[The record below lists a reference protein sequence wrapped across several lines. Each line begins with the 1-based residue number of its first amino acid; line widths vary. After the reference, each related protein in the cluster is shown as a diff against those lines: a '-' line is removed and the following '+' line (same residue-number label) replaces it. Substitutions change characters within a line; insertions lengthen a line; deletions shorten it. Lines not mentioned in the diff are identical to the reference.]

1 MKNTT
6 EAIKRKKGLSIIIPA
21 AGIGSRMK
29 SYGPKPLIKI
39 GDQSLIR
46 RQIEIL
52 KDCFYSPEIV
62 LVSGHE
68 SCKVMNS
75 TPNNII
81 KIENEN
87 YEKTNVSRSI
97 ALGLRACTRDKVLV
111 VYGDLLFNKDTF
123 KNVSLKSSCLFIDKS
138 GYMTK
143 DEVGC
148 NISNKKIQYLIPDI
162 ENKWAQIM
170 YLKGR
175 ELQLFSKNVYNR
187 DNDTKFGFEILNKCI
202 EAGAN
207 FDTLSPNNMRVT
219 DIDTSKDLLIA
230 KKILQ

>member
-1 MKNTT
+1 
-6 EAIKRKKGLSIIIPA
+6 
-21 AGIGSRMK
+21 
-29 SYGPKPLIKI
+29 
-39 GDQSLIR
+39 
-46 RQIEIL
+46 
-52 KDCFYSPEIV
+52 
-62 LVSGHE
+62 
-68 SCKVMNS
+68 MNS